1 MWFYI
6 ATNTYAIIY
15 IYILKLWVHG
25 TKLRVYWGQFAWK
38 CCLACEF
45 LAGKLAFSLHKSSN
59 KDFLNWDHHRR
70 QDGKSTITAFEI
82 TRDCNDAG
90 DGNHL
95 EDAPSHRDPGEKH
108 TERKSWCQEPCLCSN
123 QMEMFAQHR
132 QQRSWP
138 WHGAVANGVCHLK
151 LKTPI
156 LFTKDSKA
164 KGVRNWGKCAKLKQL
179 FDKQWSSGLQRLQSS
194 HGEAQEVH
202 KIHLQGYSMLGVDLP
217 PTPKTK

>member
-1 MWFYI
+1 MENQREQRLKSPEI
-6 ATNTYAIIY
+6 AMMPVMVT
-15 IYILKLWVHG
+15 ILRMPQATG
-25 TKLRVYWGQFAWK
+25 T
-38 CCLACEF
+38 LAPY
-45 LAGKLAFSLHKSSN
+45 KP
-59 KDFLNWDHHRR
+59 RR
-70 QDGKSTITAFEI
+70 
-82 TRDCNDAG
+82 
-90 DGNHL
+90 
-95 EDAPSHRDPGEKH
+95 EKH

-194 HGEAQEVH
+194 HGEAQQVH